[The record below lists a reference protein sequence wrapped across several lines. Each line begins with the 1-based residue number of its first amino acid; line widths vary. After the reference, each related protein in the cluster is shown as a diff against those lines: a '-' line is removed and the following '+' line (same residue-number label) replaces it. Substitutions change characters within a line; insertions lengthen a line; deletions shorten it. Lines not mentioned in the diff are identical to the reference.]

1 MPRPNR
7 NPAPAE
13 RASAFDR
20 MMDVAHARAGHRTRT
35 STASRALMPTPP
47 ATAPGP
53 SQTVRKKR
61 LFVPD
66 STTDDDEDRDGA
78 QPGKVEK
85 VAVWTPEPT
94 HDVVV
99 LDDSDSNDESPLNT
113 AAPAVVGS
121 ETVIKS
127 LSCTSR
133 RRAHV
138 VSDSDGDG
146 DCEGESAPVI
156 TSPRSRARS
165 KRSRHIASDSDSDD
179 ADAPVAK
186 VRRRAP
192 PVIEDDGSD
201 GSGVEL
207 VPPTSTITS
216 PRIRVCRAIKVAVP
230 SDDEDDGVGAPA
242 SPGKMEVDD
251 EDDVEDFDVDTS
263 NIIKSTET
271 RKRSRGSIRDRLDRA
286 RSNRTATAAAVP
298 SWTAAITVPGAS
310 GSDSDGSDDEADG
323 GTASDMSLT
332 NNVLG
337 DEDAGSELEGFI
349 ASDAE
354 DTETEGASAAA
365 IPLAFRNLSE
375 MDWFTLFIRF
385 LIRVVVAPK
394 VANALRRNREHPF
407 TEGWYK
413 VLEQIQS
420 REQVMQSTVWSAEL
434 KEALETYPQAKETS
448 DPIMSE
454 CQACNRGDRTTSAR
468 ITLSGAPYD
477 PKTLQAYE
485 TEKGDSESDSSSSTN
500 GSGSD
505 SDGDSNTDSS
515 ASTSSSPPPTT
526 ATWHKFVIS
535 AGRFCAM
542 RLIGYH
548 TLHHYIYHCA
558 RRLRTA
564 LGTADL
570 DLESA
575 ESAFETAQIMLGIGV
590 EDEDEDG
597 FIVEEFHRFER
608 MLEDADDTL
617 SNRVGALERTRRG
630 GGAGR
635 WGR

>member
-1 MPRPNR
+1 MPRPNPT
-7 NPAPAE
+7 PAPAE

-20 MMDVAHARAGHRTRT
+20 MMDVAHARAGRRTRA
-35 STASRALMPTPP
+35 SASRAPIPTPP
-47 ATAPGP
+47 ATAP
-53 SQTVRKKR
+53 SQTIHKKR
-61 LFVPD
+61 LFVTD
-66 STTDDDEDRDGA
+66 STTDDDDDDENCGS
-78 QPGKVEK
+78 
-85 VAVWTPEPT
+85 VAETASLTPAPT

-99 LDDSDSNDESPLNT
+99 LGDSDSDIGDQPRPTAT
-113 AAPAVVGS
+113 AAVAAV

-127 LSCTSR
+127 PARSGR

-146 DCEGESAPVI
+146 DGDSEGDSAPVI
-156 TSPRSRARS
+156 PSPRSRARS
-165 KRSRHIASDSDSDD
+165 KRSRHIALDSDSDSDD
-179 ADAPVAK
+179 TDAPVTK

-201 GSGVEL
+201 GGGEEVT
-207 VPPTSTITS
+207 VPATAVTS
-216 PRIRVCRAIKVAVP
+216 PRIRVRRAIKVAVP
-230 SDDEDDGVGAPA
+230 SDDEDGVVVAPPL
-242 SPGKMEVDD
+242 SEKMEVGD

-286 RSNRTATAAAVP
+286 RSNRTATAAPVP

-310 GSDSDGSDDEADG
+310 GSDSDGSDDNDG
-323 GTASDMSLT
+323 TDSDMSLA
-332 NNVLG
+332 NNVLD

-354 DTETEGASAAA
+354 DADAVGASAAA

-394 VANALRRNREHPF
+394 VANALRRNREHPL

-448 DPIMSE
+448 DPIMAE

-468 ITLSGAPYD
+468 ITLSGPPYD

-485 TEKGDSESDSSSSTN
+485 SADNSESDSSSS
-500 GSGSD
+500 SSCSD
-505 SDGDSNTDSS
+505 SDSGEPDADTDSS
-515 ASTSSSPPPTT
+515 SSSSPPPSTR
-526 ATWHKFVIS
+526 HKFVIS

-558 RRLRTA
+558 RRLRAA

-570 DLESA
+570 ELESA

-590 EDEDEDG
+590 EDEDEEDG
-597 FIVEEFHRFER
+597 FVVEEYRRFER

>member
-1 MPRPNR
+1 MPRPNP

-20 MMDVAHARAGHRTRT
+20 MMDVAHARAGRRGRT
-35 STASRALMPTPP
+35 STAIRAPMPTPP
-47 ATAPGP
+47 ATAP

-61 LFVPD
+61 LLVPD
-66 STTDDDEDRDGA
+66 STTDDDDDDGDGA
-78 QPGKVEK
+78 RAGGEEL
-85 VAVWTPEPT
+85 ATWTPAPT

-99 LDDSDSNDESPLNT
+99 LDDSDSNDDQPLST
-113 AAPAVVGS
+113 AALAALRA

-127 LSCTSR
+127 PARTGR
-133 RRAHV
+133 RRTLV
-138 VSDSDGDG
+138 VTDSDGDG
-146 DCEGESAPVI
+146 DNEGESAPVI

-165 KRSRHIASDSDSDD
+165 KRSRHIASDSDSDE

-192 PVIEDDGSD
+192 PVIEDD
-201 GSGVEL
+201 
-207 VPPTSTITS
+207 
-216 PRIRVCRAIKVAVP
+216 A
-230 SDDEDDGVGAPA
+230 
-242 SPGKMEVDD
+242 
-251 EDDVEDFDVDTS
+251 EDFDVDAS

-286 RSNRTATAAAVP
+286 RVKGTATAAPVP
-298 SWTAAITVPGAS
+298 SWTAVITVPGAS
-310 GSDSDGSDDEADG
+310 SSDSDGSDDSG
-323 GTASDMSLT
+323 GTDSNTSLA
-332 NNVLG
+332 NNVLD
-337 DEDAGSELEGFI
+337 DEEAGSELEGFI

-354 DTETEGASAAA
+354 DAETVGASAAA
-365 IPLAFRNLSE
+365 IPLAFRSMSE

-394 VANALRRNREHPF
+394 VANALRRNREHPL

-477 PKTLQAYE
+477 PKTLQTYE
-485 TEKGDSESDSSSSTN
+485 TAADSD
-500 GSGSD
+500 SD
-505 SDGDSNTDSS
+505 SDGGSDVDTDSS
-515 ASTSSSPPPTT
+515 ASSSPSPTP
-526 ATWHKFVIS
+526 ASRHKFVIS

-570 DLESA
+570 ELETP

-590 EDEDEDG
+590 EDEDNEDG
-597 FIVEEFHRFER
+597 FVVEEFRRFER
-608 MLEDADDTL
+608 LLEDADDTL

>member
-1 MPRPNR
+1 MPRPNPT
-7 NPAPAE
+7 PAPAE

-20 MMDVAHARAGHRTRT
+20 MMDVAHARAGRRTRA
-35 STASRALMPTPP
+35 SAASRAPMPTPP
-47 ATAPGP
+47 ATAP
-53 SQTVRKKR
+53 SQIIHIHKKR
-61 LFVPD
+61 LFVTD
-66 STTDDDEDRDGA
+66 STTDDDDDDENCGS
-78 QPGKVEK
+78 
-85 VAVWTPEPT
+85 VAETATLTPAPT

-99 LDDSDSNDESPLNT
+99 LGDSDSDIGDQLRPTAT
-113 AAPAVVGS
+113 AALAAV

-127 LSCTSR
+127 PARPGR

-146 DCEGESAPVI
+146 DGDSEGNSAPVI

-165 KRSRHIASDSDSDD
+165 KRSRHIALDSDSDSDD
-179 ADAPVAK
+179 TDAPVTK

-192 PVIEDDGSD
+192 PVIEDDWSD
-201 GSGVEL
+201 GGGEEVTAPATA
-207 VPPTSTITS
+207 VAS
-216 PRIRVCRAIKVAVP
+216 PRIRVRRAIKVAVP
-230 SDDEDDGVGAPA
+230 SDDEDDVVVAPPL
-242 SPGKMEVDD
+242 SGKMEVDD

-286 RSNRTATAAAVP
+286 RSNRTATAAPVP

-310 GSDSDGSDDEADG
+310 GSDSDGSDDNDG
-323 GTASDMSLT
+323 TDSDMSLA
-332 NNVLG
+332 NNVLD

-354 DTETEGASAAA
+354 DADAVGASAAV

-394 VANALRRNREHPF
+394 VANALRRNREHPL
-407 TEGWYK
+407 TKGWYK

-448 DPIMSE
+448 DPIMAE
-454 CQACNRGDRTTSAR
+454 CQACNRGDN
-468 ITLSGAPYD
+468 
-477 PKTLQAYE
+477 
-485 TEKGDSESDSSSSTN
+485 SEFDSSSSS
-500 GSGSD
+500 SGSD
-505 SDGDSNTDSS
+505 SDGGESDADTDSS
-515 ASTSSSPPPTT
+515 SSSSPPPTT
-526 ATWHKFVIS
+526 RHKFVIS

-558 RRLRTA
+558 RRLRAA

-570 DLESA
+570 ELESV

-590 EDEDEDG
+590 EDEDDEDG
-597 FIVEEFHRFER
+597 LVVEEFRRFER